1 MTFDPYADE
10 AATMCLGGLT
20 VENRLDRVSLH
31 GSLDLTRDRAGLEH
45 ARRLRELLDAAVA
58 VLERDGEA
66 LPAQVATG
74 EGTDTVRNP
83 FG

>member
-1 MTFDPYADE
+1 MPFVPFADE
-10 AATMCLGGLT
+10 AATAGIGEMR

-31 GSLDLTRDRAGLEH
+31 GSLDITRDKAGLAR
-45 ARRLRELLDAAVA
+45 ARRLHGLLAATVA
-58 VLERDGEA
+58 ALEAEA
-66 LPAQVATG
+66 ELPAEVSTG